1 MKKSIAVLFG
11 GCSSEYMISLK
22 SAYAVLSHTD
32 HEKYKIIPVG
42 ITKDGRWFRYYGEY
56 ENIANDTW
64 TENASLCRAAFLSPD
79 RGIHG
84 LCELTETDPAAVRL
98 DAVFPV
104 LHGRFGEDG
113 TVQGLAELAGIPIVG
128 CGCLSSA
135 LNMDKYRAH
144 LLAQAAGIKVPKSV
158 LISEGVSLS
167 ETEKQIER
175 LSYPLFVKPL
185 RGGSSLGITKITDPK
200 ELSAALRTAAA
211 YDSELI
217 IEENVEGFETGCA
230 ILGKGS
236 RLTCGRADE
245 IELSCF
251 FFDYTQKYTQE
262 SARIHMP
269 ARVDEQTEKR
279 IQKTAK
285 KIYRIL
291 DCGGFARVD
300 LFLTP
305 NGEIVFNEVNTIP
318 GFTEVSRFPSMLS
331 GIGMGYGQ
339 IIETV
344 ISDALEEPEAKIR
357 NLQG

>member
-22 SAYAVLSHTD
+22 SAYAVLSHINR
-32 HEKYKIIPVG
+32 EKYEIIPVG

-56 ENIANDTW
+56 ENIADDTW
-64 TENASLCRAAFLSPD
+64 TENASLCRSAFLSPD

-84 LCELTETDPAAVRL
+84 LCELTETGPVAVGL

-113 TVQGLAELAGIPIVG
+113 TVQGLAELAGISVIG

-135 LNMDKYRAH
+135 VNMDKYRAH

-158 LISEGVSLS
+158 LISESTSLS
-167 ETEKQIER
+167 EAKKQIEG
-175 LSYPLFVKPL
+175 LSYPLYVKPL
-185 RGGSSLGITKITDPK
+185 RGGSSLGITKIKDPK
-200 ELSAALRTAAA
+200 ELPDALRIAAA

-230 ILGKGS
+230 ILGRGS
-236 RLTCGRADE
+236 NLICGRADE

-262 SARIHMP
+262 AARIHMP
-269 ARVDEQTEKR
+269 ARIDEQTEKR
-279 IQKTAK
+279 IQETAK

-305 NGEIVFNEVNTIP
+305 DGEIVFNEVNTIP

-331 GIGMGYGQ
+331 GIGMGYAQ
-339 IIETV
+339 IVDAV
-344 ISDALEEPEAKIR
+344 ITDGLKES
-357 NLQG
+357 